1 MSRRHL
7 ASLLAAT
14 LLAVVGIVGVSSPA
28 SACPPENPNCGGES
42 SPPPKDDGVQSSPQ
56 QQKTYTTP
64 KRTCTVYASGAGMGS
79 YCSTFGG
86 GDAQTLRER
95 FGDQKLQLCRY
106 RDIPSNIPKPRNNR
120 PDEGRFMLM
129 TCLGN
134 INFDTYSGGRE
145 KTLDISIVFVPNGTN
160 IDDIR
165 NGITDFVWNVVDQ
178 AEQLPV
184 PVMLPKPSQVPLVGI
199 PTYFTFKWIDPGNN
213 DATVA
218 QGPYAGKAN
227 GGPYKQVTENG
238 MTLRAEARSIRIDP
252 NQKGIKS
259 TECAPGTPYR
269 EGARPAQQPAE
280 ACSITFPRSSA
291 SARKLATEPIPG
303 NVDDAFW
310 ATVEVE
316 WRVSYGEQGSAL
328 DSFANG
334 FTMRLRQAIP
344 VQEVQAPNQPPAV
357 IY

>member
-1 MSRRHL
+1 MRSVRAAVSAL
-7 ASLLAAT
+7 ALGAALLVAPAT
-14 LLAVVGIVGVSSPA
+14 PAVACNPLLEDCDGGG
-28 SACPPENPNCGGES
+28 SA
-42 SPPPKDDGVQSSPQ
+42 PPPKDDGVQSSPQ
-56 QQKTYTTP
+56 RERQYTTP
-64 KRTCTVYASGAGMGS
+64 KRSCTVYASGAGMGS
-79 YCSTFGG
+79 YCTTIGG
-86 GDAQTLRER
+86 GDAKTLRER

-106 RDIPSNIPKPRNNR
+106 RDIPPNIPAPRNNR

-134 INFDTYSGGRE
+134 INFDTYSGGRQ
-145 KTLDISIVFVPNGTN
+145 KTLDISVVFVPNGTDV
-160 IDDIR
+160 DDIR
-165 NGITDFVWNVVDQ
+165 NGITDFLWNVVDQ

-184 PVMLPKPSQVPLVGI
+184 PVMVPQPSQVPLVGI
-199 PTYFTFKWIDPGNN
+199 PTYFTFKWIDPGEN

-227 GGPYKQVTENG
+227 GGPYKEVTTNG
-238 MTLRAEARSIRIDP
+238 MRLRAEARSISIDP
-252 NQKGIKS
+252 NQQGIKG
-259 TECAPGTPYR
+259 TTCVPGTPYR
-269 EGARPAQQPAE
+269 EGAKPADQPAD

-303 NVDDAFW
+303 NVDEAFW

-316 WRVSYGEQGSAL
+316 WRISYGEQGDAMTN
-328 DSFANG
+328 FGNG